1 MKRYTKNLVAFI
13 LAVIL
18 IISSSLPIFA
28 AGVPSSY
35 SSSRN
40 SGERDVVCTS
50 LSGTG
55 ALDYYTGEHDYDA
68 LKELSSSAL
77 LAELREL
84 MTDTHKKQTSYA
96 NCRDYA
102 DETDCENGN
111 TTIITLYTSYAS
123 SQGEYNGG
131 SGWNREHVWPKS
143 LGGFETSGAG
153 ADLHHIRP
161 SENRTNSNRGNL
173 KYGEVSGG
181 KTTTGNL
188 SGIAGGTYSS
198 GYFEPLDNVKGDVA
212 RICLYV
218 YVRWGAEYSKCSSIT
233 NVFQSVDVLLEWC
246 ALDPVDTWEMGRN
259 EVVESIQGNRN
270 VFIDYPEL
278 AWQLFGKTAPDNM
291 TTPSGGASSGNTGSG
306 SGGTDTPV
314 VPDDPITP
322 PTATVKT
329 VGEALAA
336 SVGTDCT
343 VEATVLATNAQSF
356 LIGDGTGSMLVYLG
370 KGWTPDVKAGDKL
383 RVSGSTATYAG
394 AVQFGQS
401 TTYEKI
407 GTATVSHPT
416 PKTLDGAAA
425 DAYLNKSDITPE
437 YVRVEGALSV
447 SGNYYNLT
455 IDGANIIGS
464 LTYPAAS
471 SGVSALNGKRV
482 TVVGY
487 VTGVVNGKYLNLLF
501 TSVTESV
508 SGSCSHTNA
517 VTVDA
522 VDATCSADGYTGD
535 LYCTDCGEV
544 LDHGETIPKTGVHV
558 WNETVDGDTV
568 TKTCT
573 ECGKTVIESDGDTGN
588 GDDPDTDTEYTDVYA
603 LIAELEGDEEKILIL
618 INLGALDA
626 ELIELL
632 ARNAK

>member
-1 MKRYTKNLVAFI
+1 MKRYTKNLIAFI
-13 LAVIL
+13 LTAIL
-18 IISSSLPIFA
+18 IITSSLPIFA
-28 AGVPSSY
+28 TGVPSSY

-55 ALDYYTGEHDYDA
+55 ALDYYTGEYDYDA
-68 LKELSSSAL
+68 LIELSSSAL
-77 LAELREL
+77 LTELREL

-102 DETDCENGN
+102 DKTDCENEN
-111 TTIITLYTSYAS
+111 TSIITLYTSYATS
-123 SQGEYNGG
+123 HSQYNGG
-131 SGWNREHVWPKS
+131 NGWNREHVWPQS
-143 LGGFETSGAG
+143 LGGFGTSGAG

-161 SENRTNSNRGNL
+161 SENRTNGTRGNK
-173 KYGEVSGG
+173 KYGEVSSG
-181 KTTTGNL
+181 TNVTGNL
-188 SGIAGGTYSS
+188 SGLVGGAS
-198 GYFEPLDNVKGDVA
+198 GGNYFEPLDNVKGDVA

-218 YVRWGAEYSKCSSIT
+218 YVRWGGVHSQCSKIT

-278 AWQLFGKTAPDNM
+278 AWQLFGKTAPENM
-291 TTPSGGASSGNTGSG
+291 TTPSGGASDGNIGGG

-322 PTATVKT
+322 PAVTVKT

-336 SVGTDCT
+336 SEGTECT
-343 VEATVLATNAQSF
+343 VEATVLATNAKSF
-356 LIGDGTGSMLVYLG
+356 LIGDGTGNMLVYLG
-370 KGWTPDVKAGDKL
+370 NNWTPDVKAGDKV
-383 RVSGSTATYAG
+383 RVSGVTAIYAN
-394 AVQFGQS
+394 AVQFGQDAN
-401 TTYEKI
+401 YEKI
-407 GTATVSHPT
+407 GTASVSHPT
-416 PKTLDGAAA
+416 PKTVDGAAA
-425 DAYLNKSDITPE
+425 DAYLNKSTVTPE
-437 YVRVEGALSV
+437 YVRVEGTLSV

-455 IDGANIIGS
+455 IDGAKIIGS
-464 LTYPAAS
+464 LTYPQNAAAL
-471 SGVSALNGKRV
+471 SAHNGKRV

-487 VTGVVNGKYLNLLF
+487 VTGVVNSKYLNLLF
-501 TSVTESV
+501 TSVTEAV
-508 SGSCSHTNA
+508 SGSCTHKNA

-522 VDATCSADGYTGD
+522 VDATCSADGYSGD

-544 LDHGETIPKTGVHV
+544 LDRGETIPKTGVHI
-558 WNETVDGDTV
+558 WNETVDGNTV

-573 ECGKTVIESDGDTGN
+573 ECGKTVVESGGETGG

-603 LIAELEGDEEKILIL
+603 LIAELEGDEAKILIL
-618 INLGALDA
+618 INLGALDT
-626 ELIELL
+626 ELIEML
-632 ARNAK
+632 ARNSK

>member
-1 MKRYTKNLVAFI
+1 MKRYTKNLIAFI
-13 LAVIL
+13 LAAIL

-40 SGERDVVCTS
+40 SGERDVVCTT

-55 ALDYYTGEHDYDA
+55 ASDYYTGEYDYDA
-68 LKELSSSAL
+68 LIELSSSAL
-77 LAELREL
+77 LTELREL

-123 SQGEYNGG
+123 SQGEYDGG

-181 KTTTGNL
+181 NTTTGNL
-188 SGIAGGTYSS
+188 SGLAGGSYSG

-278 AWQLFGKTAPDNM
+278 AWQLFGKTAPANM
-291 TTPSGGASSGNTGSG
+291 TTPSGGASDGVVGGGGGS
-306 SGGTDTPV
+306 T
-314 VPDDPITP
+314 DDPVTP
-322 PTATVKT
+322 PVQTVKT
-329 VGEALAA
+329 VSEALAA

-370 KGWTPDVKAGDKL
+370 KSWTPDVKAGDKL
-383 RVSGSTATYAG
+383 RVSGSTTTYAG

-416 PKTLDGAAA
+416 PKTLDGVAA
-425 DAYLNKSDITPE
+425 DAYLSKSTITPE
-437 YVRVEGALSV
+437 YVRIEGTLSV
-447 SGNYYNLT
+447 SGNYYNLA
-455 IDGANIIGS
+455 IDGAKIIGS

-471 SGVSALNGKRV
+471 SGVSALDGERV

-487 VTGVVNGKYLNLLF
+487 VTGVVSGKYLNILF

-508 SGSCSHTNA
+508 SGSCTHENA
-517 VTVDA
+517 ITVDA
-522 VDATCSADGYTGD
+522 LEPTCSADGYTGD
-535 LYCTDCGEV
+535 LYCNDCGKV
-544 LDHGETIPKTGVHV
+544 LDVGETVPMTGVHV
-558 WNETVDGDTV
+558 WEETVDGDTV

-573 ECGKTVIESDGDTGN
+573 ECGKTVIESGGDTGN
-588 GDDPDTDTEYTDVYA
+588 GDDPDTEYTDVYA

-626 ELIELL
+626 ELIEMIT
-632 ARNAK
+632 RNSK